1 MTRPMIELDGLTV
14 RFGSRTI
21 LHGLTARLDGRCVG
35 LLGPNGAGKST
46 LILSLLGLCPV
57 TKGTA
62 KVLGLRIDRQI
73 RQLRSML
80 GYMPENESYI
90 ADMTA
95 VTFVRMMAELSG
107 LPAELALERAHEALF
122 YVGLGEARYR
132 KLGTYSQGMRQMA
145 KLAQA
150 IVHGP
155 RLLILDEPTNG
166 LDPASRTRMIQL
178 IQQIRDSG
186 QVRILLCSHLLA
198 DVEQLCDQVLIL
210 KAGRIVHL
218 ADLNR
223 EHADDRRFVEMEVP
237 GGPDGLADAIA
248 ATGCSCKAVGDGRF
262 SMELPDGFD
271 LARIYQVLAQE
282 GLPVRTFSYRK
293 DTLEQVFMRAMEQD
307 GSL

>member
-1 MTRPMIELDGLTV
+1 
-14 RFGSRTI
+14 
-21 LHGLTARLDGRCVG
+21 
-35 LLGPNGAGKST
+35 
-46 LILSLLGLCPV
+46 
-57 TKGTA
+57 
-62 KVLGLRIDRQI
+62 
-73 RQLRSML
+73 
-80 GYMPENESYI
+80 MPENESYI

-95 VTFVRMMAELSG
+95 VTFTRMMAELSG
-107 LPAELALERAHEALF
+107 LPAELALERAHEVLF

-186 QVRILLCSHLLA
+186 QVRILVCSHLLA

-210 KAGRIVHL
+210 KAGRIVHHV
-218 ADLNR
+218 DLQK

-237 GGPDGLADAIA
+237 DGPDTIADAIA
-248 ATGCSCKAVGDGRF
+248 ATGCLCRAVGRGRF
-262 SMELPDGFD
+262 WIELPDGFD
-271 LARIYQVLAQE
+271 LARIYQTVAQK
-282 GLPVRTFSYRK
+282 GLSVRTFSYRK
-293 DTLEQVFMRAMEQD
+293 DTLEQVFLRAMEQD
-307 GSL
+307 DGSL